1 MLLIFDEILSKGFDG
16 HHFVTGMA
24 NHFRSLLVC
33 RDKQTIS
40 LLEVSDKVKDKFLEQ
55 SQNFD
60 SRIIIDALKILSDAD
75 IHYRTSKNQRLHV
88 ELALMKIAS
97 LNISDE
103 KKNN

>member
-1 MLLIFDEILSKGFDG
+1 M
-16 HHFVTGMA
+16 
-24 NHFRSLLVC
+24 
-33 RDKQTIS
+33 
-40 LLEVSDKVKDKFLEQ
+40 EVSDKVKDKFLEQ

-103 KKNN
+103 KKKQLISA